1 MISIRIQPMWGS
13 MVFPTKIGNIVW
25 LSRRIIRGFTL
36 IELLVVLTIVALLLT
51 IAAPE
56 FLSNVNKAKEAVLKE
71 DLFALRDAID
81 KYYSDKGAY
90 PAALDDLVTGK
101 YLRKI
106 PVDPMTDSATTWT
119 VISPE
124 QAKSTGVVDIRS
136 GASGKARDGSTFVT
150 W

>member
-1 MISIRIQPMWGS
+1 MRVSGRIH
-13 MVFPTKIGNIVW
+13 
-25 LSRRIIRGFTL
+25 RGFTL

-71 DLFALRDAID
+71 DLFTLRDAID
-81 KYYSDKGAY
+81 KFYSDKGAY
-90 PAALDDLVTGK
+90 PSALDDLVTGK

-106 PVDPMTDSATTWT
+106 PVDPMTDSAASWIVVT
-119 VISPE
+119 PE
-124 QAKSTGVVDIRS
+124 QTDSTGVVDVRS
-136 GASGKARDGSTFVT
+136 GAPGKARDGSTFAM

>member
-1 MISIRIQPMWGS
+1 MRC
-13 MVFPTKIGNIVW
+13 
-25 LSRRIIRGFTL
+25 GFTL

-71 DLFALRDAID
+71 DLFVLRDAID

-90 PAALDDLVTGK
+90 PPTLDELVTHK

-106 PVDPMTDSATTWT
+106 PVDPMTDSAKTWT
-119 VISPE
+119 AVASPQPSE
-124 QAKSTGVVDIRS
+124 STGVVDIRS
-136 GASGKARDGSTFVT
+136 GAIGKARDGSTFTT

>member
-1 MISIRIQPMWGS
+1 M
-13 MVFPTKIGNIVW
+13 
-25 LSRRIIRGFTL
+25 RRSPLMRRGFTL

-90 PAALDDLVTGK
+90 PSTLDDLVAGK
-101 YLRKI
+101 YLRRI
-106 PVDPMTDSATTWT
+106 PVDPMTDSAATWT
-119 VISPE
+119 AVASPQQSE
-124 QAKSTGVVDIRS
+124 SPGVMDIRS
-136 GASGKARDGSTFVT
+136 GALGKSRDGSAFTT

>member
-1 MISIRIQPMWGS
+1 MGI
-13 MVFPTKIGNIVW
+13 
-25 LSRRIIRGFTL
+25 SRRMARGFTL

-71 DLFALRDAID
+71 DLFAFRDAID

-90 PAALDDLVTGK
+90 PPTVDDLVTSK

-106 PVDPMTDSATTWT
+106 PIDPMTDSTTTWT
-119 VISPE
+119 MVNPE
-124 QAKSTGVVDIRS
+124 QADSTGIVDIRS
-136 GASGKARDGSTFVT
+136 GAPGKARDGSAFMT

>member
-1 MISIRIQPMWGS
+1 MASLTRIGDIARGS
-13 MVFPTKIGNIVW
+13 ERVG
-25 LSRRIIRGFTL
+25 RGFTL
-36 IELLVVLTIVALLLT
+36 IELLVVLTIVALLLS

-81 KYYSDKGAY
+81 KYYTDKGAY

-106 PVDPMTDSATTWT
+106 PVDPITDSAATWT
-119 VISPE
+119 VVSPE
-124 QAKSTGVVDIRS
+124 QAESTGVVDIRS
-136 GASGKARDGSTFVT
+136 GAPGKARDGSAFVT

>member
-1 MISIRIQPMWGS
+1 
-13 MVFPTKIGNIVW
+13 MVKSASKRF
-25 LSRRIIRGFTL
+25 LHGFTL

-71 DLFALRDAID
+71 DLFTLRDAID
-81 KYYSDKGAY
+81 KYYGDKGAY
-90 PAALDDLVTGK
+90 PTSLDDLVTGR
-101 YLRKI
+101 YLHKI

-119 VISPE
+119 VVSPE
-124 QAKSTGVVDIRS
+124 QGESAGVVNVRS
-136 GASGKARDGSTFVT
+136 GAPGKARNGSDFVT

>member
-1 MISIRIQPMWGS
+1 MH
-13 MVFPTKIGNIVW
+13 
-25 LSRRIIRGFTL
+25 RGFTL

-71 DLFALRDAID
+71 DLFAFRDAID

-90 PAALDDLVTGK
+90 PPTLEALVTGK

-106 PVDPMTDSATTWT
+106 PVDPMTDSAATWT
-119 VISPE
+119 AVSPQQSE
-124 QAKSTGVVDIRS
+124 STGIVDIRS
-136 GASGKARDGSTFVT
+136 GAPGKARDGSAFIT